1 MARASSWQ
9 ARVRPDRR
17 AGQAGQDLGGNGQ
30 EPGSAA
36 GRGPGDAGRTGPGPA
51 GPEQAWPGQ
60 AWPDQAEPEHA
71 EPEHAEPEHAEP
83 EHAEPEHA
91 EPEHAEP
98 EHAEPQHAEPEHA
111 EPQHAEPQQAGQ
123 EQAGPEHAEPQQAGQ
138 EQAGPEH
145 AEPQQAGQEHA
156 DLDQTLPM
164 HALPWSDGPAGH
176 RQAGTGQ
183 AGTGQAGTG
192 QAGTGQ
198 AGTGQAGTGQAGA
211 ARRGGSG
218 LAEVARGGTL
228 NLAGAAISAVATLGM
243 TVIVTRQF
251 SKPVAGAFFTAISL
265 FLIIEAVASL
275 GAYTGAVYFVAR
287 LRSLGEDGRIPAILR
302 AAVIPVIVASVLGTA
317 LMLLVAG
324 PLAHILLHG
333 HLGRGGAA
341 PGAVANALRALALAL
356 PFATLLDTFLG
367 ASRGYRD
374 MRPTV
379 MVDRIG
385 RSLIQC
391 LAVSAAAAAGS
402 AALLAPLWA
411 VPYIPA
417 AAVAWLWLRRIRRRR
432 PPRRRVTLE
441 MITGVR
447 ANGQAAAGQ
456 ARPGQAAITRAAP
469 GGADSGQS
477 ASGPAVP
484 AQPAAGP
491 AVPAQPAAGP
501 AVPAG
506 SRPRSRIASRQ
517 LANANPR
524 GFWLFTV
531 PRGLSTLAQITIQRI
546 DIVLV
551 AIMRGPAQAAIYT
564 AATRFLVVGQ
574 LGNAAISMAAQPR
587 FTEMFA
593 VGDRRGANIVYQA
606 TTAWLVILT
615 WPLYLLAVIYGPQ
628 LLVIFGHSY
637 RAGDTVMIVLGLT
650 MLLATAC
657 GQVDMVLNTTGRSSW
672 SLANGLL
679 AVTINVSLDLFLI
692 PRYGILGAA
701 IGWAAAIAITNLTP
715 LAQVAVV
722 VRLHP
727 FGRGTFIACALSATS
742 FAAIPLAVRAVAGD
756 SLVVSAAAVA
766 AGCLLLAAGLWRFR
780 RALALAA
787 MPGLSF
793 TGRNARTR
801 GLGRRLPQS
810 G

>member
-1 MARASSWQ
+1 MARASSRQ
-9 ARVRPDRR
+9 ARARPGRP
-17 AGQAGQDLGGNGQ
+17 AGQQAGED
-30 EPGSAA
+30 PG
-36 GRGPGDAGRTGPGPA
+36 RN
-51 GPEQAWPGQ
+51 
-60 AWPDQAEPEHA
+60 
-71 EPEHAEPEHAEP
+71 
-83 EHAEPEHA
+83 
-91 EPEHAEP
+91 
-98 EHAEPQHAEPEHA
+98 
-111 EPQHAEPQQAGQ
+111 GQ
-123 EQAGPEHAEPQQAGQ
+123 EQAGRHEARPEP
-138 EQAGPEH
+138 AGPEH
-145 AEPQQAGQEHA
+145 AGPEHAGPQQAEPGQAGPQQAGHHETGAEQA
-156 DLDQTLPM
+156 ALDQTLPM
-164 HALPWSDGPAGH
+164 HAVAWPDGPEYAAPEQTGPQQAEP
-176 RQAGTGQ
+176 RQAGPQ
-183 AGTGQAGTG
+183 
-192 QAGTGQ
+192 
-198 AGTGQAGTGQAGA
+198 QAGA
-211 ARRGGSG
+211 AGRGGSG

-228 NLAGAAISAVATLGM
+228 NLAGAAISAIAALGV

-251 SKPVAGAFFTAISL
+251 SRPVAGAFFTAISL

-275 GAYTGAVYFVAR
+275 GAYTGAVYFIAR
-287 LRSLGEDGRIPAILR
+287 LRSLGEEGRIPAILR

-317 LMLLVAG
+317 LMLLVAD
-324 PLAHILLHG
+324 PLAHVLLHG
-333 HLGRGGAA
+333 HLGHNGAS

-391 LAVSAAAAAGS
+391 LAVSAAAVAGS

-417 AAVAWLWLRRIRRRR
+417 AAIAWLWLRRIRRRR

-441 MITGVR
+441 MITGVG
-447 ANGQAAAGQ
+447 ADGQAAAGQ
-456 ARPGQAAITRAAP
+456 ASAGQAASARAAP
-469 GGADSGQS
+469 GGADTGQ
-477 ASGPAVP
+477 ATARAAAAGRPAP
-484 AQPAAGP
+484 AQQGAGRTTAGHAAPAGP
-491 AVPAQPAAGP
+491 
-501 AVPAG
+501 
-506 SRPRSRIASRQ
+506 RPKSRIASRR

-593 VGDRRGANIVYQA
+593 VGDRRGANVVYQA

-637 RAGDTVMIVLGLT
+637 RAGDTVIVVLGLT

-672 SLANGLL
+672 SLANGLM

-727 FGRGTFIACALSATS
+727 FGRGTFIACALSAAS
-742 FAAIPLAVRAVAGD
+742 FAVIPLAVRAVAGD

-766 AGCLLLAAGLWRFR
+766 AGGLLLAAGLWRFR
-780 RALALAA
+780 DALQLAV
-787 MPGLSF
+787 MPGLSSI
-793 TGRNARTR
+793 GRNARTR
-801 GLGRRLPQS
+801 GLLTAAAAVRR
-810 G
+810 